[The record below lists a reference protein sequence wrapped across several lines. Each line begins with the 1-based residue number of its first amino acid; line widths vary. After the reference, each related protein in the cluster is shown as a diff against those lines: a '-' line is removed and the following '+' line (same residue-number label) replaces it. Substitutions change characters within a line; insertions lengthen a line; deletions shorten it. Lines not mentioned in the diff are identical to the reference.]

1 MHVSSRRRFLATA
14 TSAAAIANIPI
25 ALWSRTV
32 DAASPGPPSI
42 EMLYPTQPPELVQE
56 MVLVSHSDVARVTEL
71 VTRQP
76 TLAKA
81 AWDWGFGDW
90 ETALGAASHMGR
102 RDIAEVL
109 VAHGAHPTIFS
120 AAMLGQLDVVKA
132 FVTAA
137 PGIQRTRGPHSIPLL
152 AHAKAGGAGAK
163 AVLDYLQTVAGAD
176 SDPTPPIG
184 DADLASIVGV
194 YPFGRLPAD
203 RFEVTAPKGQLQIQR
218 PGRFPR
224 GLIHVDG
231 LSFYPIGAESVRIAF
246 APNANGVMR
255 LEIRDPDVVV
265 SATRT

>member
-1 MHVSSRRRFLATA
+1 MSLVPSRRKFLAVT
-14 TSAAAIANIPI
+14 TGSVPL
-25 ALWSRTV
+25 ALWGRAL

-120 AAMLGQLDVVKA
+120 AAMLGHLDVVKA
-132 FVTAA
+132 FVAA
-137 PGIQRTRGPHSIPLL
+137 SPGIQRTRGPHSIPLL
-152 AHAKAGGAGAK
+152 AHAKAGGAAAK
-163 AVLDYLQTVAGAD
+163 PVFDYLQTVAGAD
-176 SDPTPPIG
+176 SDPAPPVG
-184 DADLASIVGV
+184 DAEIASVVGT
-194 YPFGRLPAD
+194 YAFGRLPAD

-224 GLIHVDG
+224 GLVHVDG
-231 LSFYPIGAESVRIAF
+231 LAFYPIGAESVRIVF

-255 LEIRDPDVVV
+255 LEIRDPDVIVG
-265 SATRT
+265 ATRT